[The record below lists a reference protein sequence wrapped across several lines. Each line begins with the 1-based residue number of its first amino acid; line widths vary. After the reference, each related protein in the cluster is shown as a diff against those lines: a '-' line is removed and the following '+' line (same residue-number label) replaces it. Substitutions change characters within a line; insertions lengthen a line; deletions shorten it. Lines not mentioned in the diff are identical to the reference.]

1 MNRVRPLRSAVASGL
16 LAAATFAACTDPRDR
31 SPTNGSGSSGAVP
44 ASPVARQALAALATC
59 ATTRTASFVPEAEA
73 LGRAVDAW
81 AALPSDATLRA
92 KAKEAWLSAIFRWQT
107 LEPWQFGPGAMSSLP
122 GGRELRDPIYSWP
135 TGGRCLIEQTIVSK
149 GYTSP
154 DFSSGLVSTR
164 TLLALEYLL
173 FDEGA
178 TNGCAPEATI
188 NTSGAWAALSADER
202 TARKAAYAAV
212 VAKDVVGRG
221 RALADAWAPTSGNFA
236 NEFAKAGQG
245 SKAYAT
251 EQMALNA
258 AADALFYVYFDV
270 KDMKVARPAGIEKCT
285 AATCLETVESLF
297 AKVARRHILANLE
310 GTRDLLVGCNG
321 GVDPSFDDLLASRG
335 QQAVTADLVS
345 DLDAAIAA
353 TKALPSDDLAAAIL
367 SEPAKVRVLYDALK
381 RLGDRLRTEFITILD
396 LELPKRIEG
405 DND

>member
-1 MNRVRPLRSAVASGL
+1 MKRAPLRSAVAAAL
-16 LAAATFAACTDPRDR
+16 VAAATFAACTDPRDR
-31 SPTNGSGSSGAVP
+31 TPTNGSASSGAIP
-44 ASPVARQALAALATC
+44 ASPVTRQALSALAAC
-59 ATTRTASFVPEAEA
+59 ATSRTASFVPDAEA
-73 LGRAVDAW
+73 LAGAVDAW
-81 AALPSDATLRA
+81 AAVPSDATLRA
-92 KAKEAWLSAIFRWQT
+92 KAKEAWLSAMFRWQT

-135 TGGRCLIEQTIVSK
+135 IGGRCLIEQTIVSK
-149 GYTSP
+149 AYANP

-173 FDEGA
+173 FEEGA

-188 NTSGAWAALSADER
+188 NTSGAWAGLSAEER

-212 VAKDVVGRG
+212 VAKDVVARG
-221 RALADAWAPTSGNFA
+221 RTLAEAWAPNGGNFA
-236 NEFAKAGQG
+236 NAFASAGQG
-245 SKAYAT
+245 SKVFAT

-285 AATCLETVESLF
+285 AATCLDTVESLF

-310 GTRDLLVGCNG
+310 GARDLLVGCNG
-321 GVDPSFDDLLASRG
+321 GADASFDDLLASRN
-335 QQAVTADLVS
+335 QQAVTADLVA

-353 TKALPSDDLAAAIL
+353 TKALPSDDLAAAIVA
-367 SEPAKVRVLYDALK
+367 EPAKVRVLYDALK